1 VPATV
6 DEPTSTVIVELPP
19 ELTEVG
25 LKLTV
30 VPAGWPLALRLT
42 DCAEPVVS
50 AVLIVAVL
58 LEP

>member
-1 VPATV
+1 MPAIV
-6 DEPTSTVIVELPP
+6 DEPTSTVIVELAPV
-19 ELTEVG
+19 LTEVG

-42 DCAEPVVS
+42 AWADPVVS